1 MPRVAFLLPDFR
13 IGGAERVA
21 LSLIEQLV
29 KRGIE
34 VDLVLLR
41 QEGELLKL
49 LPPGVH
55 LVPLDAGRIRQA
67 IRPLAAY
74 LRNRRPDAL
83 QARMWPLTIAA
94 ILARL
99 VARSNARLV
108 VSDDN
113 NLARAY
119 AERPLLVRTIGWSM
133 RLFYPLAE
141 VRLAVSGDLAGQ
153 LARLSGLDLSR
164 FTIVGNPVASPP
176 ERLGPNP
183 DIERLWTGT
192 ERRIITVGTLK
203 RQKNHALLLRAVARL
218 ERPANL
224 MIVGEGELRGELE
237 RLARELGIAD
247 QVAMPG
253 STLDLWPYYASAQ
266 LFVLSSDYEG
276 FGNVLVEA
284 MAMGLPVVSTDC
296 ESGPREI
303 LDGGRF
309 GRLVSVGNV
318 EGLSAAIGQALDDA
332 PDRSAL
338 KARARAFRPEAV
350 ADRYLELLLG

>member
-21 LSLIEQLV
+21 LSLIEAFV

-41 QEGELLKL
+41 RQGDLLNL
-49 LPPGVH
+49 LPPEVN
-55 LVPLDAGRIRQA
+55 LVSLDATRIRQA
-67 IRPLAAY
+67 VRPLAAY
-74 LRNRRPDAL
+74 LRNRRPEAL

-99 VARSNARLV
+99 VARSTARLV
-108 VSDDN
+108 VSEDN

-119 AERPLLVRTIGWSM
+119 ADRPLLVRVIGWSM
-133 RLFYPLAE
+133 RLFYPLAD

-153 LARLSGLDLSR
+153 LARLSGLDRSR
-164 FTIVGNPVASPP
+164 FTIVHNPVALPP
-176 ERLGPNP
+176 AGLKPNP
-183 DIERLWTGT
+183 EIERLWTGR
-192 ERRIITVGTLK
+192 ERRIIAVGTLK
-203 RQKNHALLLRAVARL
+203 RQKNHALLLRALARL
-218 ERPANL
+218 DRPANL
-224 MIVGEGELRGELE
+224 MIVGEGELRGELDH
-237 RLARELGIAD
+237 LARELGIAGR
-247 QVAMPG
+247 VAMPG
-253 STLDLWPYYASAQ
+253 FTLDTWPYYASAH

-303 LDGGRF
+303 LDGGRY
-309 GRLVSVGNV
+309 GRLVPIGGV
-318 EGLSAAIGQALDDA
+318 EALSAAIDQALNDA
-332 PDRSAL
+332 PERSAL
-338 KARARAFRPEAV
+338 MARARAFRPEVV

>member
-1 MPRVAFLLPDFR
+1 MPRIAFLLPDFR

-21 LSLIEQLV
+21 LSLIEALV

-41 QEGELLKL
+41 REGELLKL
-49 LPPGVH
+49 LPPRVH

-74 LRNRRPDAL
+74 LRARRPDAL

-94 ILARL
+94 IIARL
-99 VARSNARLV
+99 VARSKARLV

-119 AERPLLVRTIGWSM
+119 AGRPLMVRAIGWSM
-133 RLFYPLAE
+133 RLFYPLAD
-141 VRLAVSGDLAGQ
+141 VRLSVSGDLAGQ
-153 LARLSGLDLSR
+153 LARLSGLDRSR
-164 FTIVGNPVASPP
+164 FTIVGNPVATPP
-176 ERLGPNP
+176 AGTEPTAE
-183 DIERLWTGT
+183 IERLWTGT
-192 ERRIITVGTLK
+192 ERRIITVGSLK

-218 ERPANL
+218 DRPANL

-247 QVAMPG
+247 WVAMPG
-253 STLDLWPYYASAQ
+253 STLDIWPYYASAR

-284 MAMGLPVVSTDC
+284 LAMGLPVVSTDC

-303 LDGGRF
+303 LNGGRF
-309 GRLVSVGNV
+309 GRLVPVDNA
-318 EGLSAAIGQALDDA
+318 EALSAAIGLALTDV
-332 PDRSAL
+332 PDSGTL
-338 KARARAFRPEAV
+338 MARAQAFRPEVV